1 MNHARDP
8 GAGADALRILLADDH
23 PLFRFGLGALLAATP
38 DMQVVGEA
46 TTGEDAARLAGELQ
60 PDVVLMDI
68 QMPGLGG
75 IAATRQILLASPHIR
90 VLMVTMFADDASV
103 FATMRAGARG
113 YVLKDAEK
121 GEIVRAIR
129 AVAQGEAIFSPAI
142 AARVIAFL
150 AAGAPATPA
159 VAFPELTE
167 RERTILQLLGQGAT
181 NAAIAA
187 RLGLQTKTVANY
199 VSTIFGKLQVADR
212 AAAIVR
218 AREAGL
224 E

>member
-1 MNHARDP
+1 MDGTTD
-8 GAGADALRILLADDH
+8 GAPERLRLLVADDH
-23 PLFRFGLGALLAATP
+23 PLFRFGVGALLAATP
-38 DMQVVGEA
+38 GMEVVGEA
-46 TTGEDAARLAGELQ
+46 TTGEEAARLAAELQ

-75 IAATRQILLASPHIR
+75 IEATRQILLASAHLR

-103 FATMRAGARG
+103 FAAMRAGARG

-121 GEIVRAIR
+121 GEIVRAIH
-129 AVAQGEAIFSPAI
+129 AVAGGEAIFSPAI

-150 AAGAPATPA
+150 AAGAPAAPA
-159 VAFPELTE
+159 GTFPALTQ
-167 RERTILQLLGQGAT
+167 REHAILHLLGQGAN

-212 AAAIVR
+212 AEAMIR
-218 AREAGL
+218 AREASR

>member
-1 MNHARDP
+1 MMDHAPDQGGER
-8 GAGADALRILLADDH
+8 LRILLADDH

-60 PDVVLMDI
+60 PEVVVMDI

-75 IAATRQILLASPHIR
+75 IAATRQILQSSPHIR

-103 FATMRAGARG
+103 FAAMRAGARG

-129 AVAQGEAIFSPAI
+129 AVAEGEAIFSPAI

-150 AAGAPATPA
+150 AAGAPAA
-159 VAFPELTE
+159 GAFPELTE

-212 AAAIVR
+212 AAAMVR

>member
-1 MNHARDP
+1 MIDHTRDQEAVP
-8 GAGADALRILLADDH
+8 LRILLADDH

-38 DMQVVGEA
+38 DMEVVGEA
-46 TTGEDAARLAGELQ
+46 TTGEDAARQAAELQ

-103 FATMRAGARG
+103 FAAMRAGARG

-129 AVAQGEAIFSPAI
+129 AVAEGEAIFSPAI

-159 VAFPELTE
+159 GAFPELTE
-167 RERTILQLLGQGAT
+167 RERTILHLLGQGAS

-212 AAAIVR
+212 AAAMVR
-218 AREAGL
+218 VREAGL

>member
-1 MNHARDP
+1 
-8 GAGADALRILLADDH
+8 
-23 PLFRFGLGALLAATP
+23 
-38 DMQVVGEA
+38 MQVVGEA

-90 VLMVTMFADDASV
+90 VLVVTMFADDASV
-103 FATMRAGARG
+103 FAAMRAGARG

-129 AVAQGEAIFSPAI
+129 AVAGGEAIFSPAI

-150 AAGAPATPA
+150 AAGAPAAPA
-159 VAFPELTE
+159 GAFPELTD

-181 NAAIAA
+181 NAAIAS

-212 AAAIVR
+212 AAAVVR

>member
-1 MNHARDP
+1 MDHAPEQGGER
-8 GAGADALRILLADDH
+8 LRILLADDH

-38 DMQVVGEA
+38 GMQVVGEA
-46 TTGEDAARLAGELQ
+46 MTGEDAARLAGELQ

-75 IAATRQILLASPHIR
+75 IEATRQILLASPHIR
-90 VLMVTMFADDASV
+90 VLVVTMFADDASV
-103 FATMRAGARG
+103 FAAMRAGARG

-150 AAGAPATPA
+150 AAGAPTASA
-159 VAFPELTE
+159 AAFPELTD

-212 AAAIVR
+212 AAAVVR

-224 E
+224 K